1 MENANGI
8 GIEATENMQVQG
20 GPEQIGWKD
29 MTDFVD
35 RPVYEAKSGKWHIL
49 RGYKQY
55 GTKKEVFL
63 SDEKETIAF
72 ESIALYP
79 TDTGILKVPSFVND
93 GKKFGK

>member
-1 MENANGI
+1 MK
-8 GIEATENMQVQG
+8 
-20 GPEQIGWKD
+20 PEGFNDLAREVEKMRSI
-29 MTDFVD
+29 
-35 RPVYEAKSGKWHIL
+35 EAKSGKWHIL